1 MSDTSDRDQQNL
13 GIGGLPRRWGVAVQL
28 VGTFGLAVFLVLYYV
43 LVMHP
48 MENARYEKL
57 RTSVETLIGVVEK
70 GQSLL
75 TREQASKL
83 ENLFIMATAPAIAD
97 RVMQDLQGGVITQE
111 LAKELENI
119 MMVQTGLLAGLT
131 RKDGGSLSEM
141 LTYKIRNSGVAE
153 KISLRADERW
163 RGVDRTH
170 VVEECKEALD
180 MAFRLQAR
188 AK

>member
-1 MSDTSDRDQQNL
+1 MNDTSHGNQQNL

-28 VGTFGLAVFLVLYYV
+28 VSTFGLAVFLVLYYV

-57 RTSVETLIGVVEK
+57 RTSVETLIEVVEK

-75 TREQASKL
+75 TRDQASKL
-83 ENLFIMATAPAIAD
+83 ETLFIMATAPTIAD
-97 RVMQDLQGGVITQE
+97 RVIQDLQGDVVPEE

-119 MMVQTGLLAGLT
+119 MMVETGLLAGLT
-131 RKDGGSLSEM
+131 RKDGGTLSEM

-153 KISLRADERW
+153 KIAVQADERW

-170 VVEECKEALD
+170 VLEQCKEALD